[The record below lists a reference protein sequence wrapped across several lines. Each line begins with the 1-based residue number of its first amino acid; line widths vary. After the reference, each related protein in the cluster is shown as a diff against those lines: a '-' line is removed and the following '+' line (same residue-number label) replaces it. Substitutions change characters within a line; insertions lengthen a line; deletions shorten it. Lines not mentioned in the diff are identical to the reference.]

1 MKSKAFG
8 QPSIYKQP
16 DVRVLLANAVQIEM
30 EFGYVKTTMET
41 TRLICAF
48 PTCLQ
53 SGHRNEAQQGYY
65 KGMRIARLL
74 NAQGRGSSC
83 LL

>member
-1 MKSKAFG
+1 MRSKAFG

-16 DVRVLLANAVQIEM
+16 DVRVLLANTVQIEM
-30 EFGYVKTTMET
+30 EFGHVKTTMET
-41 TRLICAF
+41 TRLIYAF

-53 SGHRNEAQQGYY
+53 SGHPNKAQQGYS
-65 KGMRIARLL
+65 KGKRVARLL
-74 NAQGRGSSC
+74 NAQGRGASC